1 MLKTSIEWLTNI
13 ARCFTMIAFDYLL
26 KLFPVNND
34 ANDQGL
40 GCALEDC
47 RLLNDLLHE
56 ALCFAWGQPIFSEVL
71 HTHKGILK
79 ITENLALAL
88 RKSSLQR

>member
-1 MLKTSIEWLTNI
+1 MLKTSIEWPTNI
-13 ARCFTMIAFDYLL
+13 ARCFTMIPFDYSSSSLQ
-26 KLFPVNND
+26 
-34 ANDQGL
+34 ANDQEL

-47 RLLNDLLHE
+47 RLSNDLLHE
-56 ALCFAWGQPIFSEVL
+56 ALSYAWGQPIFPEVL